1 MMGNMRTEAHCAFFQ
16 FSFFI
21 FKNSGR
27 ICMNQKI
34 KYAALGIA
42 LACTGWTGASAEQ
55 VYELNPI
62 TVTAQR
68 METTD
73 LKTPAAVEV
82 LTADDI
88 QKTGATSV
96 HEALKFST
104 GIIMHAQG
112 PRNISQGTMTNK
124 AVIRGVEKGTLVLVD
139 GMPLNQSGR
148 YNLEDIP
155 TDSIEKIEIVR
166 GGGAVLYGSEAAG
179 GVINIIT
186 KGKRENRIQAG
197 IGNYGIQNYVGS
209 FQSGDFGLTYQYD
222 HTGHISKISAPTLE
236 NSMRSGSPRGLYY
249 DIIRGEHSSVN
260 WRYNF
265 SDHLFFTHTYSRNSD
280 HYRYIY
286 DGIDNKANKGKAYQ
300 NDLHS
305 TEENIAQLRYD
316 DGNLKAGIYY
326 NRREQETK
334 KAIAGL
340 NKLNEKPAYFDAD
353 NITHSSSGAT
363 DQTVGADISNRW
375 EFKRGSFMVGYS
387 LERDLMKGKEDGR
400 LLPNKNYQ
408 RNIHSLLGQIVY
420 ELDHKNSMNF
430 NWRETWTEKDSGGN
444 KYNKFLPEVVFM
456 HDFDSN
462 TMAYAKVGKS
472 FMLPTFSQLYGDGKH
487 IVGKRDL
494 KPQHGIH
501 YEAGFKKNIGSQSWR
516 FDVFHYK
523 IKDSLEAKYI
533 QHSLDIEYANED
545 IRNTGVE
552 LDWQMKPSDRFS
564 YHLGMTYSHPEK
576 QETNVN
582 NKTGAKSK
590 GSWHDYYGKVQLN
603 AGIMA
608 KTGKLTSSFEMSY
621 LGKRTRDYANEKTV
635 GIYPSMK
642 AQVLSD
648 LNFSYQANDTSR
660 FFLNI
665 DNPFNRHDI
674 ISTSSS
680 TFYNLGRNFML
691 GYEYKF

>member
-1 MMGNMRTEAHCAFFQ
+1 
-16 FSFFI
+16 
-21 FKNSGR
+21 
-27 ICMNQKI
+27 MNQKI

-139 GMPLNQSGR
+139 GVPINQSGR
-148 YNLEDIP
+148 YNLENIP
-155 TDSIEKIEIVR
+155 TDAVEKIEIVR

-186 KGKRENRIQAG
+186 KGKRDNRIQAG
-197 IGNYGIQNYVGS
+197 IGNYGIQNYAGS
-209 FQSGDFGLTYQYD
+209 FQSGPLGVTYQYD
-222 HTGHISKISAPTLE
+222 HTGHISKISDPTLE
-236 NSMRSGSPRGLYY
+236 TSKRSGSPRGLYY
-249 DIIRGEHSSVN
+249 DIIRGEHSNVN

-265 SDHLFFTHTYSRNSD
+265 SDHLFFTHTYGRNSD

-286 DGIDNKANKGKAYQ
+286 DGIDNPSNKGKTYQ
-300 NDLHS
+300 NDIHS
-305 TEENIAQLRYD
+305 TEENLAQLRYD

-334 KAIAGL
+334 KAIAL
-340 NKLNEKPAYFDAD
+340 VNKKKPELFNPDK
-353 NITHSSSGAT
+353 ITHTSTGAT
-363 DQTVGADISNRW
+363 DQTIGADISNRW
-375 EFKRGSFMVGYS
+375 KFKRGSFMVGYS
-387 LERDLMKGKEDGR
+387 LERDLMKRKEDGR

-472 FMLPTFSQLYGDGKH
+472 FMLPTFSQLYGDGNH
-487 IVGKRDL
+487 IMGKRDL

-523 IKDSLEAKYI
+523 IKDSLEAKYLPK
-533 QHSLDIEYANED
+533 SLDIEYANED

-552 LDWQMKPSDRFS
+552 LDWQMKASDRFS
-564 YHLGMTYSHPEK
+564 YHVGVTYSHPEK
-576 QETNVN
+576 QETNVD
-582 NKTGAKSK
+582 TRTRAVTK
-590 GSWHDYYGKVQLN
+590 GSWHDYYGKIQLN
-603 AGIMA
+603 TGFTA
-608 KTGKLTSSFEMSY
+608 KSGKLTTSFEMNY
-621 LGKRTRDYANEKTV
+621 LGKRTRDYANKDTV

-648 LNFSYQANDTSR
+648 LNFSYQANENSR

-665 DNPFNRHDI
+665 DNLFNRHDI

-680 TFYNLGRNFML
+680 TFYDLGRNYML

>member
-1 MMGNMRTEAHCAFFQ
+1 
-16 FSFFI
+16 
-21 FKNSGR
+21 
-27 ICMNQKI
+27 MNQKI
-34 KYAALGIA
+34 KYAALVIA

-139 GMPLNQSGR
+139 GVPINQSGR
-148 YNLEDIP
+148 YNLENIP
-155 TDSIEKIEIVR
+155 TDAVEKIEIVR

-186 KGKRENRIQAG
+186 KGKRDNRIQAG
-197 IGNYGIQNYVGS
+197 IGNYGIQNYAGS
-209 FQSGDFGLTYQYD
+209 FQSGPLGLTYQYD
-222 HTGHISKISAPTLE
+222 HTGHISKISDPTLE
-236 NSMRSGSPRGLYY
+236 PSRRSGSPRGLYY
-249 DIIRGEHSSVN
+249 DIIRGEHSNVN

-265 SDHLFFTHTYSRNSD
+265 SDHLFFTHTYGRNSD

-286 DGIDNKANKGKAYQ
+286 DGIDNPSNKGKTYQ
-300 NDLHS
+300 NDIHS
-305 TEENIAQLRYD
+305 TEENLAQLRYD

-340 NKLNEKPAYFDAD
+340 SVDKRHPELFNPDK
-353 NITHSSSGAT
+353 ITHTSTGAT
-363 DQTVGADISNRW
+363 DQTIGADISNRW
-375 EFKRGSFMVGYS
+375 KFKRGSFMVGYS

-456 HDFDSN
+456 HNFDSN

-472 FMLPTFSQLYGDGKH
+472 FMLPTFSQLYGDGNH

-533 QHSLDIEYANED
+533 QNSLDIEYANED

-552 LDWQMKPSDRFS
+552 LDWQMKASDRFS
-564 YHLGMTYSHPEK
+564 YHVGVTYSHPEK
-576 QETNVN
+576 QEANVDT
-582 NKTGAKSK
+582 KTKAVTK
-590 GSWHDYYGKVQLN
+590 GSWHDYYGKIQLN
-603 AGIMA
+603 TGFTA
-608 KTGKLTSSFEMSY
+608 KSGKLTTSFEMNY
-621 LGKRTRDYANEKTV
+621 LGKRTRDYANKDTV

-648 LNFSYQANDTSR
+648 LNFSYQANENSR

-665 DNPFNRHDI
+665 DNLFNRHDI

-680 TFYNLGRNFML
+680 TFYDLGRNYML